1 MLEGNSYNDS
11 CSKENN
17 LHLQEKR
24 LVCTVELL
32 KKESV
37 LERLQCFFVTANILT
52 NDKVRQLL
60 PYRTLRY
67 KLRSPV
73 CACCD

>member
-1 MLEGNSYNDS
+1 MVGVREGVQLCNFCGVEMLEGNSYNDS

-24 LVCTVELL
+24 LVCIVELL

-37 LERLQCFFVTANILT
+37 LERL
-52 NDKVRQLL
+52 
-60 PYRTLRY
+60 
-67 KLRSPV
+67 
-73 CACCD
+73 